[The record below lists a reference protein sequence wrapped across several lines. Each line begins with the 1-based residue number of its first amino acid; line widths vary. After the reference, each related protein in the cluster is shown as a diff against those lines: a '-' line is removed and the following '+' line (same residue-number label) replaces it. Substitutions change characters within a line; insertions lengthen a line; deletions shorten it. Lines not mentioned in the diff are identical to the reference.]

1 MNKVTTVIIGAGQ
14 SGLAMSH
21 ELQEKQIDHVI
32 LERGKV
38 AQSWR
43 ADRWDSLRLLTPNW
57 QSRLPGFSEPNIDPD
72 GYRTMPETI
81 SFLDRYAAHI
91 NAPVETSTT
100 VQSVEEDG
108 RGYRIRTNRGDWV
121 CRTLVLANGGMT
133 DAIIPRFDDPVPRH
147 LNAMTVKTYKRPSDL
162 ESGGVL
168 IVGASASGV
177 QLAQELNNAGHDV
190 TLSVGEHVRLPRTYR
205 GRDILWHMDA
215 SGLFDEGIDSVD
227 DLNRVRGLP
236 SMQLIGSRERSTLDL
251 NCLQSQGVS
260 IVGRLAGFRDQVAYF
275 SGSLPNVCRLADL
288 KMNRLLRAMDEWIE
302 ASGLTGDLPAE
313 PLPNAT
319 CIPDAP
325 RLQINLKDS
334 GIKTLIWAT
343 GFRADYNWLHL
354 PVFDRRGRLRHAGGI
369 VDAPGV
375 YAMGLPF
382 MRKRKS
388 SFIDGAGDDASA
400 LSSHLHSYLKHPSRR
415 VA

>member
-21 ELQEKQIDHVI
+21 QLQDKQIDHVI
-32 LERGKV
+32 LERGQV

-57 QSRLPGFSEPNIDPD
+57 QSRLPGFSEPENDPD

-81 SFLDRYAAHI
+81 GFLDRYAAHI
-91 NAPVETSTT
+91 HAPVETGTT
-100 VQSVEEDG
+100 VLSVVADG
-108 RGYRIRTNRGDWV
+108 SNYRIQTHRGDWL
-121 CRTLVLANGGMT
+121 CPTLVLANGGMT
-133 DAIIPRFDDPVPRH
+133 EAVIPRFDAPVPRH
-147 LNAMTVKTYKRPSDL
+147 LKAMTVKDYKRPSDL
-162 ESGGVL
+162 EPGGVL

-177 QLAQELNNAGHDV
+177 QLAQELNDAGHEV
-190 TLSVGEHVRLPRTYR
+190 VLSVGEHVRLPRTYR

-215 SGLFDEGIDSVD
+215 CGLFDEGLESVD
-227 DLNRVRGLP
+227 DLNRVRALP
-236 SMQLIGSRERSTLDL
+236 SMQLIGSPERATLDL
-251 NCLQSQGVS
+251 NRLQSEGVT
-260 IVGRLAGFRDQVAYF
+260 IVGRLAGFRDQIAYF

-288 KMNRLLRAMDEWIE
+288 KMNRLLRALDDWIE
-302 ASGLTGDLPAE
+302 ASGLTRDLPME
-313 PLPNAT
+313 PFPNAT
-319 CIPDAP
+319 RLPDAP
-325 RLQINLKDS
+325 RLQINLKGS

-343 GFRADYNWLHL
+343 GFRADYSWLDL
-354 PVFDRRGRLRHAGGI
+354 PVFDRRGRLRHTGGI
-369 VDAPGV
+369 VDAAGV

-388 SFIDGAGDDASA
+388 SFIDGAGDDARA